1 MSYIIKPFK
10 TRLFAVR
17 PERSRM
23 IRSAIVSLNHHN
35 LSANFGL
42 GNRSTTPKQQ
52 QIFTPV
58 ATLVT
63 GAQIPKECAM
73 HSEPVAQLPRDAQFY
88 ERVKQAMQ
96 TYTTDELKLLISLP
110 SSLCTDSHM
119 GDEPYWYPATKH
131 CASLEICATLVGQKP
146 CTLFT
151 TTASDPKIY
160 LGLVESV

>member
-1 MSYIIKPFK
+1 M
-10 TRLFAVR
+10 
-17 PERSRM
+17 
-23 IRSAIVSLNHHN
+23 
-35 LSANFGL
+35 
-42 GNRSTTPKQQ
+42 PKQK

-63 GAQIPKECAM
+63 GAQIPEECAM
-73 HSEPVAQLPRDAQFY
+73 HSEPVAQLPRDEQFY

-96 TYTTDELKLLISLP
+96 TCTTDELKVLISLP
-110 SSLCTDSHM
+110 SSLRTDSDM

-160 LGLVESV
+160 LGLVESVWKPFFDKLHLERYGFVLQRAENAFDVEFGGGGEAWVLADTRSDQ